1 MGILKYLK
9 KHNNHKLMP
18 KLSTTRVLDVAN
30 ASISDNANVQLFTKH
45 ADSSQYAT
53 AQNWFLYKAAKSL
66 LSWDLVDSGKHL
78 DYYADDSAY
87 KSYVETAVS
96 VWNGHKQGVIR
107 EDNLLRTREV
117 EVVDF
122 QTLENASGLMDPNGT
137 LKINSSFM
145 NSVEENKKINLL
157 VHEIGHALGM
167 GHITGKNNVMS
178 YVVNTKIT
186 LTESNTVSYD
196 MAYDRY

>member
-1 MGILKYLK
+1 MGIKY
-9 KHNNHKLMP
+9 
-18 KLSTTRVLDVAN
+18 
-30 ASISDNANVQLFTKH
+30 I
-45 ADSSQYAT
+45 
-53 AQNWFLYKAAKSL
+53 
-66 LSWDLVDSGKHL
+66 
-78 DYYADDSAY
+78 
-87 KSYVETAVS
+87 
-96 VWNGHKQGVIR
+96 
-107 EDNLLRTREV
+107 
-117 EVVDF
+117 EVVDV